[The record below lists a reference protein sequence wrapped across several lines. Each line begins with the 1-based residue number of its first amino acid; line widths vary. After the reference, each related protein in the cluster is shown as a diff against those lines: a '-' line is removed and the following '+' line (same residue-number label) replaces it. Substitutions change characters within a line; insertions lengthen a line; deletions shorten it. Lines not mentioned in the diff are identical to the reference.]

1 MTNNTSINYNES
13 LLIES
18 YFKTKSTKKFY
29 LNVMNNVTLSIPDY
43 ENMYVRKEHGF
54 AHIAVTYYKKS
65 ESSNFRDFDERK
77 YYYVTRI
84 QANGILQLRKDLIE
98 RWSDAKVSDVSV
110 LVIDEKHNKVA
121 EIPVNTIIGMKA
133 DVKQAE
139 NLDLL
144 CFYNI
149 DETSLIWN
157 HVTLSATENEAKA
170 LMAEWQYLGNVAYA
184 KYRENT
190 LVKVVSYDVKNGK
203 KRTTR
208 CFKSIKQAYDML
220 TSQGFDMSYKTFQR
234 RCKAAKPSLIETEKF
249 TFYVTDK
256 ADFEGPDYIEEC

>member
-1 MTNNTSINYNES
+1 MANNTSINYNES

-29 LNVMNNVTLSIPDY
+29 LNVMKNVALNLPGY
-43 ENMYVRKEHGF
+43 ENMYVRKDHGF

-84 QANGILQLRKDLIE
+84 HNSILQLRKDLIE
-98 RWSDAKVSDVSV
+98 RWSDAKVSDVFV

-121 EIPVNTIIGMKA
+121 EIPVNTIIGMKSVLSQN
-133 DVKQAE
+133 DKLNVLCEYCIEE
-139 NLDLL
+139 N
-144 CFYNI
+144 
-149 DETSLIWN
+149 SLIWS
-157 HVTLSATENEAKA
+157 HVTLAATENEAKA
-170 LMAEWQYLGNVAYA
+170 LMAEWQYIGNVAYA

-190 LVKVVSYDVKNGK
+190 LVKVVSYGIKNGK

-234 RCKAAKPSLIETEKF
+234 RCKADKPSLIKTEKF

-256 ADFEGPDYIEEC
+256 ADFEGPDFIE

>member
-1 MTNNTSINYNES
+1 MANNTSINYNES

-29 LNVMNNVTLSIPDY
+29 LNVMNNVTLSLTGY
-43 ENMYVRKEHGF
+43 ENMYVRKDHGF

-84 QANGILQLRKDLIE
+84 QTNGILQLRKDLIE

-121 EIPVNTIIGMKA
+121 EIPVNTIIGMKSILSQN
-133 DVKQAE
+133 DKLNVLCEYHIEE
-139 NLDLL
+139 N
-144 CFYNI
+144 N
-149 DETSLIWN
+149 LIWK

-170 LMAEWQYLGNVAYA
+170 LMAEWQYIGNVAYA